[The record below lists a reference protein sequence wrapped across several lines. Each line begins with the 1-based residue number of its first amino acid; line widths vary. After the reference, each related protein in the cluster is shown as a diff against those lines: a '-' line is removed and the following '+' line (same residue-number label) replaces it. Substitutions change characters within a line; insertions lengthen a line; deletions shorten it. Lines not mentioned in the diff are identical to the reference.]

1 MEEHTLGPWSVDGS
15 ATTDFDVV
23 CADGRIAM
31 VNGEDW
37 SADMAEAN
45 AYLLAAAPE
54 LLGAV
59 QLALRAL
66 NVAPRFKVRGIV
78 TRFARSSSE
87 CFARLREP
95 YDTAHARPVESGQQ
109 WCER

>member
-1 MEEHTLGPWSVDGS
+1 MSEHTSGPWSVDGS

-66 NVAPRFKVRGIV
+66 NVAPRFKVPGAGDSYEV
-78 TRFARSSSE
+78 CSE
-87 CFARLREP
+87 LERVLRK
-95 YDTAHARPVESGQQ
+95 VEGTL
-109 WCER
+109 

>member
-66 NVAPRFKVRGIV
+66 NVAPRFKVPGAGDSYEVCSQLERV
-78 TRFARSSSE
+78 
-87 CFARLREP
+87 LRK
-95 YDTAHARPVESGQQ
+95 VEGTL
-109 WCER
+109 

>member
-66 NVAPRFKVRGIV
+66 NVAPRFKVPGV
-78 TRFARSSSE
+78 GDSYEVCSE
-87 CFARLREP
+87 LERVLRK
-95 YDTAHARPVESGQQ
+95 VEGAL
-109 WCER
+109 

>member
-66 NVAPRFKVRGIV
+66 NVAPRFKVPGAGDSYEV
-78 TRFARSSSE
+78 CSE
-87 CFARLREP
+87 LERVLRK
-95 YDTAHARPVESGQQ
+95 VEGTL
-109 WCER
+109 

>member
-1 MEEHTLGPWSVDGS
+1 MAEHTLGPWSVDGS

-45 AYLLAAAPE
+45 AYLIAAAPD
-54 LLGAV
+54 LLA
-59 QLALRAL
+59 ALQWALSQIDDDLDPDHQAAMRAAHKTVARAL
-66 NVAPRFKVRGIV
+66 QGAFG
-78 TRFARSSSE
+78 
-87 CFARLREP
+87 
-95 YDTAHARPVESGQQ
+95 
-109 WCER
+109 

>member
-1 MEEHTLGPWSVDGS
+1 MSEHTSGPWSVDGS

-37 SADMAEAN
+37 SADMTEAN

-66 NVAPRFKVRGIV
+66 NVAPRFKVPGAGDSYEV
-78 TRFARSSSE
+78 CSE
-87 CFARLREP
+87 LERVLRK
-95 YDTAHARPVESGQQ
+95 VEGTL
-109 WCER
+109 

>member
-1 MEEHTLGPWSVDGS
+1 LGPWSVDGS

-66 NVAPRFKVRGIV
+66 NVAPRFKVPGAGDSYEV
-78 TRFARSSSE
+78 CSE
-87 CFARLREP
+87 LERVLRK
-95 YDTAHARPVESGQQ
+95 VEGTL
-109 WCER
+109 

>member
-1 MEEHTLGPWSVDGS
+1 
-15 ATTDFDVV
+15 
-23 CADGRIAM
+23 M

-66 NVAPRFKVRGIV
+66 NVAPRFKVPGAGDSYEV
-78 TRFARSSSE
+78 CSE
-87 CFARLREP
+87 LERVLRK
-95 YDTAHARPVESGQQ
+95 VEGTL
-109 WCER
+109 